1 MPVIKYIELLSYN
14 KFNNVIRLFQ
24 QFAGLNLKCYY
35 SIGMCVI
42 VPDRLYFVVTDKYHK
57 MGVATY
63 KVLCAKSVKALREM
77 LLGFGF
83 EILRYRK

>member
-1 MPVIKYIELLSYN
+1 MQQCNRVVPTICWSQSKVLLL
-14 KFNNVIRLFQ
+14 LFRH
-24 QFAGLNLKCYY
+24 
-35 SIGMCVI
+35 IGMCVI

-77 LLGFGF
+77 LQGFGF
-83 EILRYRK
+83 EILRYRKYSVLMQ